1 VQKEIN
7 MTISNISDD
16 QIVEELKELTHQK
29 PLMKV
34 KVMAAEILNGLIKL
48 AKRIMQS
55 AFNPE

>member
-1 VQKEIN
+1 